1 MSVKEAMAAFD
12 QAEAEGLAVIDSPEG
27 RRVIGLLTETYTLRR
42 YSEEL
47 EQQRRN
53 LVGD

>member
-1 MSVKEAMAAFD
+1 LS
-12 QAEAEGLAVIDSPEG
+12 
-27 RRVIGLLTETYTLRR
+27 ETYTLRR

-47 EQQRRN
+47 ELQRQN